1 MTIGRVLGNVVSTY
15 KNQKYEGAKFLLVQP
30 LSLKDEPVGE
40 PVLAIDAVG
49 AGVGE
54 KVLIVQEGR
63 AANDALGKKQGP
75 MDSAIVGIVDLID
88 TWS

>member
-1 MTIGRVLGNVVSTY
+1 MTIAKVLGTVVAT
-15 KNQKYEGAKFLLVQP
+15 QKDPRYEGAKLLLVQP
-30 LSLKDEPVGE
+30 LDLRSQPVGE

-49 AGVGE
+49 AGEGE

-75 MDSAIVGIVDLID
+75 MDSAIIGIVDIID
-88 TWS
+88 LHV

>member
-1 MTIGRVLGNVVSTY
+1 MTIAKVIGTVVATQKDS
-15 KNQKYEGAKFLLVQP
+15 KYEGAKMLLVQP
-30 LSLKDEPVGE
+30 LNLQDKPVGD

-63 AANDALGKKQGP
+63 AANEALNKKQGP
-75 MDSAIVGIVDLID
+75 LDTAIVGIVDLVD
-88 TWS
+88 VF

>member
-1 MTIGRVLGNVVSTY
+1 M
-15 KNQKYEGAKFLLVQP
+15 
-30 LSLKDEPVGE
+30 GE

-49 AGVGE
+49 ARVVE

-75 MDSAIVGIVDLID
+75 LDSAIVGIVDIVDLHF
-88 TWS
+88 